1 MKILIENLCGKLE
14 SWDIDPTTLAKA
26 IGIFLTLVVVVT
38 LMVAFPTLF
47 FITIGVLLSV
57 LIIVVIYNI
66 LRYEL

>member
-1 MKILIENLCGKLE
+1 MKTLIENLCSKLE
-14 SWDIDPTTLAKA
+14 DWDIDPTILVKS
-26 IGIFLTLVVVVT
+26 IIIFLTLVVVIT

-66 LRYEL
+66 LCYEL